1 MKKILVL
8 LIFLIFTRGVFA
20 LTLEGNVSYTVESA
34 RSITF
39 ENVRAE
45 LPLSMVQPHLIDES
59 FGANKDYIKYGG
71 QPVDRYIEVFKKGP
85 FRLAYAIQYKKH
97 KEITYYYLKMDGTLL
112 FIDIEE
118 VLNKAKNR
126 YPLKFYRYDTK
137 GKLIAGGIAV
147 SENESFLFDK
157 NQKLITH
164 RKNNTGYN
172 ARGKEQWQA
181 IEVKF

>member
-1 MKKILVL
+1 
-8 LIFLIFTRGVFA
+8 
-20 LTLEGNVSYTVESA
+20 
-34 RSITF
+34 
-39 ENVRAE
+39 
-45 LPLSMVQPHLIDES
+45 
-59 FGANKDYIKYGG
+59 
-71 QPVDRYIEVFKKGP
+71 
-85 FRLAYAIQYKKH
+85 
-97 KEITYYYLKMDGTLL
+97 MDGTLL

-118 VLNKAKNR
+118 ALNKAKNR